1 MAILRT
7 GQYILGMARDP
18 KDLQRLTQELA
29 ALSPE
34 ERAKVISDATR
45 REKFRPPPKGWKPP
59 VLSGGTHWD
68 GGSLRREEMYDDD
81 GR

>member
-1 MAILRT
+1 
-7 GQYILGMARDP
+7 MARDV
-18 KDLQRLTQELA
+18 KDLQRLVKELA

-34 ERAKVISDATR
+34 ERARVIADAMR
-45 REKFRPPPKGWKPP
+45 AGRFHSPAKGWSPP

-68 GGSLRREEMYDDD
+68 GGSLSREELYGDD